1 MSKAERDRRYRDR
14 HSEECKERDHQ
25 RYLRQRD
32 KRLEKQTEYYKL
44 HREEILYKK
53 RMGLIR

>member
-1 MSKAERDRRYRDR
+1 MSRAERDRRYRER
-14 HSEECKERDHQ
+14 HSGECKERDHQ

-32 KRLEKQTEYYKL
+32 KRLRKQLAYYQE

>member
-1 MSKAERDRRYRDR
+1 MSKAERDRRYREI

-32 KRLEKQTEYYKL
+32 KRLEKQLAYYQE